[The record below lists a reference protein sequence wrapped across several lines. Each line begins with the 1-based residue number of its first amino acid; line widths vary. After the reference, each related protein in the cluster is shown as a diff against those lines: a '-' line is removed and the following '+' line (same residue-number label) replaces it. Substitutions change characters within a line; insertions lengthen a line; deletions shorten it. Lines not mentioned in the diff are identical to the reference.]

1 MYAHVIHKVFY
12 MANVKNG
19 AFRESII
26 SKRAIKI
33 KYRSYKSGKLFEA
46 VIYPYYVK
54 DKFKYI
60 ECI

>member
-1 MYAHVIHKVFY
+1 

-46 VIYPYYVK
+46 VIYPYYLK